1 MPKLKKKIT
10 RDFTTIHNT
19 MLRDMRLGATERG
32 LLLTML
38 SLPDNW
44 NFSIKGL
51 SRILP
56 DGCAKI
62 GTALHNLEAAGYLVR
77 RRIYQDGKIAE
88 WEYLFSDEPMEIVE
102 NLPQE
107 SDSLEH
113 ENLDS
118 GNQDQGN
125 LDQENLHDNQR
136 NNNIVSNHQ
145 ISTDQASINQDE
157 PTERE
162 QYTEIVK
169 ANIEY
174 TEYAE
179 WIKLFAGD
187 YMTVA
192 ELDEIVAMIVNAV
205 VSEKESDC
213 ICGQEYPRS
222 VIRSV
227 MLKVDRGCVERAIET
242 MRHPTRV
249 LTWFRLTFSP
259 CCAIISV

>member
-38 SLPDNW
+38 SLQDNW

-62 GTALHNLEAAGYLVR
+62 GKALHHLEAAGYLGR
-77 RRIYQDGKIAE
+77 RRIYQDGKITG
-88 WEYLFSDEPMEIVE
+88 WEYLFSDEPMQNVE
-102 NLPQE
+102 NSPQE
-107 SDSLEH
+107 PDSQEL

-136 NNNIVSNHQ
+136 TNNIEVPYN
-145 ISTDQASINQDE
+145 IRL
-157 PTERE
+157 ERS
-162 QYTEIVK
+162 
-169 ANIEY
+169 
-174 TEYAE
+174 
-179 WIKLFAGD
+179 
-187 YMTVA
+187 
-192 ELDEIVAMIVNAV
+192 AM
-205 VSEKESDC
+205 
-213 ICGQEYPRS
+213 Q
-222 VIRSV
+222 
-227 MLKVDRGCVERAIET
+227 
-242 MRHPTRV
+242 
-249 LTWFRLTFSP
+249 
-259 CCAIISV
+259 